1 MDDLRND
8 KGQWLVKPEQAHSIT
23 SSEEGRELARKR
35 WDGYRAAAV
44 QGVISQAAVL
54 DKNIT
59 TGAGAFALVVAK
71 HFSLLMTSEKPR
83 ISELVKLRDMLL
95 GKDAA
100 DPGDNSQRADM
111 RAGEISAAPAVLME
125 LVAMIEQRQRQA
137 ADRARAVDVTS
148 QDVPE

>member
-1 MDDLRND
+1 MDNLRND

-23 SSEEGRELARKR
+23 TSEEGRELARKR
-35 WDGYRAAAV
+35 WDDYRAAAV

-71 HFSLLMTSEKPR
+71 HFSLLMNSNKPR
-83 ISELVKLRDMLL
+83 IGDLVKLRDMLL

-100 DPGDNSQRADM
+100 DPSGDSQRENI

-137 ADRARAVDVTS
+137 ADRARAVDASS
-148 QDVPE
+148 QDVQE